1 MNMETARGGR
11 TGDSGCFEFFDC
23 KPDVLDVREEVLGGL
38 CSEAKS
44 IPPKYFYDERGS
56 RLFEAIT
63 RLPEYYLTRT
73 ELSVLDACLEDIALA
88 VGDDL
93 CVVEYG
99 SGSSAKI
106 RKVLERIAARA
117 YVPVDISGEHL
128 VQMAKSLQGDFPALD
143 IYPTCADFTHRF
155 PLPEPV
161 AAHSK
166 VGFFP
171 GSSIGNFDPPA
182 AQAFLAAARETLGAG
197 SHFVV
202 GVDLKKPVAVLESA
216 YDDSQGVTA
225 AFNLNVLR
233 HLGELLDA
241 DLDTDR
247 FRHCS
252 SYNPQLGCVQMFLE
266 VIDDHAV
273 NVAGQE
279 IRFVGGER
287 IHTENS
293 FKYDPQEFL
302 ALAAAG
308 GYQLV
313 EGWTDSADWFAVY
326 LLEAA

>member
-1 MNMETARGGR
+1 MIVYPYEWSARKEAVFSALAQVAGGGR
-11 TGDSGCFEFFDC
+11 IL
-23 KPDVLDVREEVLGGL
+23 PVLGWSGEDFPDT
-38 CSEAKS
+38 CA
-44 IPPKYFYDERGS
+44 R
-56 RLFEAIT
+56 
-63 RLPEYYLTRT
+63 
-73 ELSVLDACLEDIALA
+73 VDIALA
-88 VGDDL
+88 RAKRQPASKLGRRFKRWLIRGQYNWARRYFSSHPDRVAVAWNGL
-93 CVVEYG
+93 TG
-99 SGSSAKI
+99 S
-106 RKVLERIAARA
+106 R
-117 YVPVDISGEHL
+117 
-128 VQMAKSLQGDFPALD
+128 M
-143 IYPTCADFTHRF
+143 
-155 PLPEPV
+155 
-161 AAHSK
+161 
-166 VGFFP
+166 
-171 GSSIGNFDPPA
+171 
-182 AQAFLAAARETLGAG
+182 AFLAAARETLGAG